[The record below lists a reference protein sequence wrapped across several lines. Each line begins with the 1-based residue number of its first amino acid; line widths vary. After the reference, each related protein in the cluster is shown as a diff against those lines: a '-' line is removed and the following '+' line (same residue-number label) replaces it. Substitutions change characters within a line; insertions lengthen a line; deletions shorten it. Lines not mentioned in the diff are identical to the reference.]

1 MQAFCCHTV
10 CYQQHQPLKSA
21 SGHEHLQGGQLC
33 FGTDIASTP
42 NSFTWIRIWRRFRCQ
57 EQFGHRRR
65 SSYAGGTF
73 ERHCVSGYHEQNLL
87 QHRTM
92 SRKQLASSRSLIE
105 DSFRLEGPTPGSMKE
120 GRWIQIRLRWRCP
133 RRRIQMQCICES
145 QRHKESVTTTRP
157 PDTKAATLTIKLP
170 ARVLPETATASENAN
185 DDHSCR
191 IFCPDDLRVQLVDM
205 VELHFCAHPLIPG
218 YAAPSAPGI
227 RHWAVKQMYDFCV
240 ANDLREAWAYLW
252 ENWYRK
258 GRWELWAR
266 CEYERIPRLKTTMIL
281 ESQ

>member
-1 MQAFCCHTV
+1 
-10 CYQQHQPLKSA
+10 
-21 SGHEHLQGGQLC
+21 
-33 FGTDIASTP
+33 
-42 NSFTWIRIWRRFRCQ
+42 
-57 EQFGHRRR
+57 
-65 SSYAGGTF
+65 
-73 ERHCVSGYHEQNLL
+73 
-87 QHRTM
+87 
-92 SRKQLASSRSLIE
+92 
-105 DSFRLEGPTPGSMKE
+105 
-120 GRWIQIRLRWRCP
+120 
-133 RRRIQMQCICES
+133 MQCM
-145 QRHKESVTTTRP
+145 
-157 PDTKAATLTIKLP
+157 IKLP

-281 ESQ
+281 PWTAGGGLRKTFCTIFISRVLTFLSGFL